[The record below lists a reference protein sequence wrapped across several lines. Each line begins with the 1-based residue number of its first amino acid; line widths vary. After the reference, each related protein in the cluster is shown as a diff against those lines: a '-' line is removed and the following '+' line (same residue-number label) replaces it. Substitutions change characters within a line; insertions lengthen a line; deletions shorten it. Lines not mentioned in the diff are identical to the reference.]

1 MRRITVNDRN
11 GHSRVIPIMDET
23 ATAWTTVGT
32 TVTLDLED
40 VATPFFSTGFKIED
54 KPGKQTY
61 IHE

>member
-1 MRRITVNDRN
+1 
-11 GHSRVIPIMDET
+11 MDET